1 MELYF
6 MKNRCSFLSTIGL
19 AALMSAAVAF
29 AAPAPG
35 AEASAEAKAKVGEAA
50 PNFTLDDANGKS
62 HSLSDY
68 KGKIVILQWI
78 NPDCPICRRVSKAGL
93 VTKMAKE
100 CKALNKD
107 IVHLAI
113 NSTAGMPGSTSAKYL
128 KKHKIKALALID
140 GDGKVGHRYGA
151 RTTPH
156 IFVIDAEGILR
167 YQGAIDDDPR
177 GGKEDAT
184 NYVVN
189 AVRQISSGETVS
201 PDYVK
206 SYGCSVKYAD

>member
-1 MELYF
+1 

-29 AAPAPG
+29 AALAPG
-35 AEASAEAKAKVGEAA
+35 AEASAEEKAKVGEAA

-113 NSTAGMPGSTSAKYL
+113 NSTAGMLGSTSAKYL

>member
-1 MELYF
+1 
-6 MKNRCSFLSTIGL
+6 MKNRSSFLSMIGL
-19 AALMSAAVAF
+19 AALMSAAAAF

-35 AEASAEAKAKVGEAA
+35 TGTEAKAKVGEAA
-50 PNFTLDDANGKS
+50 PNFTLDDVNGKS

-78 NPDCPICRRVSKAGL
+78 NPDCPICTRVSKTGL
-93 VTKMAKE
+93 VTKMARD
-100 CKALNKD
+100 CKAIDKD

-113 NSTAGMPGSTSAKYL
+113 NSTEDMPGSTSAKYL

-140 GDGKVGHRYGA
+140 GDGKVGHLYGA

-189 AVRQISSGETVS
+189 AVRQITSGETVS

>member
-1 MELYF
+1 
-6 MKNRCSFLSTIGL
+6 MKNRFSILSMIGL
-19 AALMSAAVAF
+19 AALMSAAVSF
-29 AAPAPG
+29 AAPVSG
-35 AEASAEAKAKVGEAA
+35 IEAKAKVGEAA
-50 PNFTLDDANGKS
+50 PNFTLDDAKGKS
-62 HSLSDY
+62 HTLSDY
-68 KGKIVILQWI
+68 KGKVVILQWI
-78 NPDCPICRRVSKAGL
+78 NPECPICNRVSKSGL

-100 CKALNKD
+100 CKALDKD

-113 NSTAGMPGSTSAKYL
+113 NSTAGMPGSTSVQYL
-128 KKHKIKALALID
+128 KKHKIKASALID
-140 GDGKVGHRYGA
+140 DDGKVGHLYGA

-156 IFVIDAEGILR
+156 MFVIDAEGILR

-189 AVRQISSGETVS
+189 AVRQIASGETVS

-206 SYGCSVKYAD
+206 SYGCSVKYAK

>member
-1 MELYF
+1 
-6 MKNRCSFLSTIGL
+6 MKNRRSILSIIGL

-29 AAPAPG
+29 AAPAPAPGTGAG
-35 AEASAEAKAKVGEAA
+35 AEAEAKAKVGEAA
-50 PNFTLDDANGKS
+50 PNFTLADANGKS

-68 KGKIVILQWI
+68 KGKVVILQWI
-78 NPDCPICRRVSKAGL
+78 NPDCPICSRVSKSGL

-100 CKALNKD
+100 CKAIDKD
-107 IVHLAI
+107 IIHLAI

-140 GDGKVGHRYGA
+140 SDGKIGHLYGA
-151 RTTPH
+151 KTTPH
-156 IFVIDAEGILR
+156 MFVIDAEGILR

-177 GGKEDAT
+177 GGKENAT

-189 AVRQISSGETVS
+189 AVSLIASGETVS

-206 SYGCSVKYAD
+206 SYGCSVKYAN

>member
-1 MELYF
+1 

-19 AALMSAAVAF
+19 AALMSTAVAF